1 MNKEQ
6 LRKELSSLGFDI
18 SDEKMENIEDI
29 ISKTLLTNE
38 KFNLTAIK
46 DEETFREKMVYDS
59 ALGMVG
65 LDLTNKSSI
74 DVGTGAG
81 FPGLVLYILNPNINM
96 TLLDSTQKKINY
108 LKDYSSSRGYKL
120 NFVTS
125 RAEEYAKNNRE
136 KYDYAFAR
144 ALSSLNIL
152 LELII
157 PIIKVNGYF
166 IALKGANAD
175 IEIKEAKT
183 ALKKMN
189 CQIEEIK
196 TYKLPES
203 KEVRNVLIIKK
214 LDKSNK
220 KYPRMYAE
228 IKKSPL

>member
-1 MNKEQ
+1 MNKEE
-6 LRKELSSLGFDI
+6 LRKALSSLGFDI
-18 SDEKMENIEDI
+18 TDEKMENIEDC

-59 ALGMVG
+59 ALALVG
-65 LDLTNKSSI
+65 LDISNKKCI

-81 FPGLVLYILNPNINM
+81 FPGLILYILNPETKM

-108 LKDYSSSRGYKL
+108 LKDYSNSRNYKL
-120 NFVTS
+120 DFIAT
-125 RAEEYAKNNRE
+125 RAEEYSQKNRE
-136 KYDYAFAR
+136 IYDFAFAR

-157 PIIKVNGYF
+157 PMIKVNGYF

-175 IEIKEAKT
+175 IEINEAKN

-196 TYKLPES
+196 SYILPES
-203 KEVRNVLIIKK
+203 KEERNILIIKK
-214 LDKSNK
+214 MDKSNR